1 VLFVFQ
7 PAEEGP
13 PAGEEGGASLMMK
26 EGVLDDPKPGAIF
39 GLHVWPGRVG
49 TIEYRSG
56 SAMAAADW
64 LAIKVKGRQTH
75 GAIPWGGVDP
85 IVVASQIVMGLQTI
99 TARQI
104 DVTKYPAIVTIG
116 SIHGG
121 NRGNIIPDSVMMQGT
136 VRTFDDAMRKD
147 IHARIR
153 RIAEG
158 IAQSAGATV
167 EVTLPM
173 YGQVTYNDPG
183 LTEQMLPTLR
193 RVAGPDKLTVAQLTT
208 GAEDFPEFTR
218 EIPGLYF
225 FLGVTPEGKDLLT
238 APKNHSPYFFA
249 DEAALPVGVRAMVNL
264 AVDYLRQARGPR
276 ADRD

>member
-1 VLFVFQ
+1 
-7 PAEEGP
+7 
-13 PAGEEGGASLMMK
+13 
-26 EGVLDDPKPGAIF
+26 
-39 GLHVWPGRVG
+39 
-49 TIEYRSG
+49 
-56 SAMAAADW
+56 
-64 LAIKVKGRQTH
+64 
-75 GAIPWGGVDP
+75 
-85 IVVASQIVMGLQTI
+85 
-99 TARQI
+99 
-104 DVTKYPAIVTIG
+104 
-116 SIHGG
+116 
-121 NRGNIIPDSVMMQGT
+121 MMQGT